1 MITFITREMNIM
13 RKIMEMKEFLN
24 AFNKNQEGAVAVDF
38 VVLTA
43 AVVLIGVAATLLQS
57 FFKV

>member
-1 MITFITREMNIM
+1 MNIM

-24 AFNKNQEGAVAVDF
+24 AFNKNQEGAVTVDF
-38 VVLTA
+38 VVFTT

-57 FFKV
+57 LFKV